1 MRASCAS
8 VVGRGDAAGLIE
20 RVYGVSVGS
29 CVLFLS
35 RLEHF
40 VKAGK

>member
-1 MRASCAS
+1 MRASYAS
-8 VVGRGDAAGLIE
+8 VVGRGAAGLIE